1 MSVTF
6 AVTALVDVAKGL
18 EVGFLLSVVVLL
30 FRLSAVERRAMGK
43 LDDEHQSFV
52 PLDRYPQAKE
62 RPGIKCYKLTGYLW
76 FGNATKLR
84 DQVYALMDHETH
96 EGHPLTH
103 VVLDFSGGSGLDL
116 TTVRSLQYL
125 VSEARRLGVRLVL
138 AECSDGV
145 RRNLRQAGL
154 LQDVGGEMTRRCLE
168 EVVALLELEQG
179 KRAQSPMPSAAAG
192 AAAVGKGDVEAASA
206 GAAPTGAGE
215 EGEEGAGDSPV
226 SVVKTAAAVPF
237 YKRVMSRGGGK

>member
-125 VSEARRLGVRLVL
+125 VSEAKRLGVRLVL

-145 RRNLRQAGL
+145 RRNLRQAGML
-154 LQDVGGEMTRRCLE
+154 EDVGGEMTRRCLE
-168 EVVALLELEQG
+168 EVVALLEQE
-179 KRAQSPMPSAAAG
+179 KRAQSPVPPSAAAG
-192 AAAVGKGDVEAASA
+192 AVAKGDVEAGLA
-206 GAAPTGAGE
+206 GPAPTGAGDG
-215 EGEEGAGDSPV
+215 GEAAAGDSPISACKKPAV
-226 SVVKTAAAVPF
+226 VPF
-237 YKRVMSRGGGK
+237 FKRVMSLGGGK

>member
-43 LDDEHQSFV
+43 LDDEQQSFV

-84 DQVYALMDHETH
+84 DQVNALMDHETH

-125 VSEARRLGVRLVL
+125 VSEAERLGVRLVL

-145 RRNLRQAGL
+145 RRNLRQAGM

-168 EVVALLELEQG
+168 EVVALLEHE
-179 KRAQSPMPSAAAG
+179 KRAQSPVPSAAAG
-192 AAAVGKGDVEAASA
+192 AAAVNKGDVEAASA
-206 GAAPTGAGE
+206 GPAPTGAGDG
-215 EGEEGAGDSPV
+215 GEEGAGDSPV
-226 SVVKTAAAVPF
+226 SIVKTAAAVPF
-237 YKRVMSRGGGK
+237 YRRVMSRGGGK

>member
-1 MSVTF
+1 MSVTC

-125 VSEARRLGVRLVL
+125 VSEAKRLGVRLVL
-138 AECSDGV
+138 ADCSDGV
-145 RRNLRQAGL
+145 RRNLRQAGM

-168 EVVALLELEQG
+168 EVVALLEQE
-179 KRAQSPMPSAAAG
+179 KRAQSPVPSAAAG
-192 AAAVGKGDVEAASA
+192 AAAVNKGDVEAASA
-206 GAAPTGAGE
+206 GPAPTGAGDG
-215 EGEEGAGDSPV
+215 GEEGAGDSPV

-237 YKRVMSRGGGK
+237 YKRVMSQGGGK